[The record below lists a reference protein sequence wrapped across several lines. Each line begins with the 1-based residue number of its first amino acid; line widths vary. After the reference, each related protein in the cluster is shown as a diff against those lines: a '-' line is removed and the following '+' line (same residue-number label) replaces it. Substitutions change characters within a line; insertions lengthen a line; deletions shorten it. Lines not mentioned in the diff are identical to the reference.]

1 MIPYYYTEMSMISKE
16 EGGAFYRPLFFDF
29 PTDAQAYKNLTHN
42 VMLGPGLK
50 ASFQSTEN
58 ETVLKTEYYF
68 PDGTWCGIF
77 WKLDGECIEG
87 PKNETLSSNIFEGHA
102 HIRNGYILPLQTQ
115 VVGKDRN
122 VTKVDE
128 LMKDPI
134 ELHIN
139 VDFNDEA
146 KCVAT
151 GRFLSDDG
159 LVLNITER

>member
-58 ETVLKTEYYF
+58 ETVLETEYYF

-77 WKLDGECIEG
+77 YSLKGECIEG
-87 PKNETLSSNIFEGHA
+87 PKNEFLSSNIYEGHA
-102 HIRNGYILPLQTQ
+102 HIRNGYILPL
-115 VVGKDRN
+115 
-122 VTKVDE
+122 
-128 LMKDPI
+128 
-134 ELHIN
+134 
-139 VDFNDEA
+139 
-146 KCVAT
+146 
-151 GRFLSDDG
+151 
-159 LVLNITER
+159 